1 MPVHSL
7 ISCMALNLYG
17 LFASV
22 FEFYLWLGK
31 EKKKEASRP
40 AASCTNWQ
48 VNHVSVGWMSACV
61 CVCLWKIQDLSL
73 EAACDRGSSVL
84 LTPLPLLRQNHWW
97 EDRGFAFSRWREI
110 RGQESEPNYR
120 IEFGPNKTLQHVC
133 GNEELCFCVRLI
145 CQWPPPNSCWLGRVF
160 SLLLIFAPP
169 SMYYCSVK
177 GSNVGK
183 RWNPT
188 SSLLSHGIMTS
199 HNRMQGHEGR
209 EKKKSLVKT

>member
-1 MPVHSL
+1 MHAGAQFDFMHGVEFVWIICISVWILFVAWKRKKMRPQGLQLPVLIGKLIMSL
-7 ISCMALNLYG
+7 
-17 LFASV
+17 
-22 FEFYLWLGK
+22 W
-31 EKKKEASRP
+31 
-40 AASCTNWQ
+40 
-48 VNHVSVGWMSACV
+48 VGCLRV

-120 IEFGPNKTLQHVC
+120 IEFSPNKTLQHVC
-133 GNEELCFCVRLI
+133 GNEELCFLCETYLSVASSQQLLTW
-145 CQWPPPNSCWLGRVF
+145 QSF

-177 GSNVGK
+177 
-183 RWNPT
+183 R
-188 SSLLSHGIMTS
+188 
-199 HNRMQGHEGR
+199 Q
-209 EKKKSLVKT
+209 

>member
-1 MPVHSL
+1 MHACAQFDFMHGVEFVWIICISVWILFVAWKRKKMRPQGLLLPVLIGKLIMSL
-7 ISCMALNLYG
+7 
-17 LFASV
+17 
-22 FEFYLWLGK
+22 W
-31 EKKKEASRP
+31 
-40 AASCTNWQ
+40 
-48 VNHVSVGWMSACV
+48 VGCLRV

-120 IEFGPNKTLQHVC
+120 IEFSPNKTLQHVC

-160 SLLLIFAPP
+160 HCCWYLPLPACTIVVLKAVMWERSEILPAL
-169 SMYYCSVK
+169 YSV
-177 GSNVGK
+177 
-183 RWNPT
+183 
-188 SSLLSHGIMTS
+188 MA
-199 HNRMQGHEGR
+199 
-209 EKKKSLVKT
+209 